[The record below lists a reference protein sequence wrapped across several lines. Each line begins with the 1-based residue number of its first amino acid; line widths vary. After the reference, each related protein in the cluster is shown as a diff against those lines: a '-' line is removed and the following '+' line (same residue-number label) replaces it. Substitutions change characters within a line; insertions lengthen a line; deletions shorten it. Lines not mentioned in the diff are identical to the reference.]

1 MRMPMI
7 ALLGLL
13 AMALTANSNELQVV
27 SFHRLQTT
35 ERFDLSGILKLD
47 DSLRARYQAE
57 GDYLVI
63 NDKTSVIYD
72 AKVKDSEV
80 NLRPLLDL
88 KSLGAKG
95 DFDLE
100 GIDRSGPNLYI
111 VNEAQGNIIILSGRE
126 PKDVRVLSPR
136 ISWSQLY
143 PAYALSSKFG
153 LEGIAVFDSKI
164 FLAKE
169 MAPLAIFELKEDQT
183 TKIYPR
189 NRLGS
194 QTDLKFVKDQLYI
207 LDREGRC
214 VWRTQIPLITQE
226 VCFSFSDATKHPELD
241 YWTRDSRQ
249 KQQSHWGTAEALE
262 VSEDQFII
270 GFDNNGQSLKSREDS
285 RPVIAV
291 MKLKK

>member
-1 MRMPMI
+1 MKSPMI

-13 AMALTANSNELQVV
+13 AMALTSNSNELQVV
-27 SFHRLQTT
+27 SFHRLQTN

-47 DSLRARYQAE
+47 ASLRSRYQAA

-63 NDKTSVIYD
+63 NDKTAVIYD
-72 AKVKDSEV
+72 AKLTGSEV
-80 NLRPLLDL
+80 TVRPLLDL
-88 KSLGAKG
+88 KSLGVKG
-95 DFDLE
+95 EFDLE

-111 VNEAQGNIIILSGRE
+111 VNEAQGNIIILSGPE
-126 PKDVRVLSPR
+126 PKDVRTLGPR
-136 ISWSQLY
+136 IPWSTLF

-153 LEGIAVFDSKI
+153 LEGLAISDGRI

-169 MAPLAIFELKEDQT
+169 MAPLAIFELKEDQS
-183 TKIYPR
+183 TKIYPSH
-189 NRLGS
+189 RLGS
-194 QTDLKFVKDQLYI
+194 QTDLKFVKDQLYV

-214 VWRTQIPLITQE
+214 IWKTKIPLITQE
-226 VCFSFSDATKHPELD
+226 TCLSFSSAMKHPELD
-241 YWTRDSRQ
+241 YWTKDSRK
-249 KQQSHWGTAEALE
+249 KQQPHWGTAEALE
-262 VSEDQFII
+262 VFEDQFII